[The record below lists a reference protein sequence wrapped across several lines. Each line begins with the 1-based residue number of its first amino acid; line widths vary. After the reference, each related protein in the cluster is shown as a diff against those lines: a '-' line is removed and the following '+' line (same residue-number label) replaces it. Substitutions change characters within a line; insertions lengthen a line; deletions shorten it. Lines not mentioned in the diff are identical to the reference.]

1 MLKEKYSI
9 EDFSELITI
18 FEENAQKK
26 LKSYVHG
33 NRLFISD
40 ADSEVATDFMMRYY
54 KDDTLV
60 IAKFS
65 VEEKRV
71 GTGSKVLNWC
81 VDFAKK
87 ENFKK
92 IKIESVLTESMR
104 NFCMKHQ
111 FTKDQTTENLNW
123 IKSVGS
129 D

>member
-1 MLKEKYSI
+1 MTHL
-9 EDFSELITI
+9 L
-18 FEENAQKK
+18 
-26 LKSYVHG
+26 
-33 NRLFISD
+33 
-40 ADSEVATDFMMRYY
+40 
-54 KDDTLV
+54 

-65 VEEKRV
+65 VAEKRI
-71 GTGSKVLNWC
+71 GTGSQVLKWC

-104 NFCMKHQ
+104 SFCMKHQ
-111 FTKDQTTENLNW
+111 FTKDPATENLNW